1 MAYSDTTLA
10 IIVIVVVAHL
20 IGIILFFINSVY
32 LVCNRKRRAQRKSP
46 EHRCKI
52 NAGLAWT
59 ILMLNHV
66 VLQVM
71 GFFFVIIVKIEEQIS
86 EKIKDKKDL
95 TKALMF
101 ITGFNFAFVLFYLG
115 PFTVSVE
122 LRRKERIGYLTTNN
136 LFAFCNCF
144 VFWFLCGLS
153 LACALMG
160 DNEIFEFEFLVKGIG
175 VIPITAAY
183 IGMVLE
189 AAISEQSII
198 ALRNNSIFHKTV
210 SKSDAVKIIEEIL
223 EKEPSVHWR
232 VFCGDNLCT
241 KTGQLSILRIVL

>member
-1 MAYSDTTLA
+1 MVYSDTTLA

-32 LVCNRKRRAQRKSP
+32 LVCNRKRRAQRKSS
-46 EHRCKI
+46 EHSCKI

-71 GFFFVIIVKIEEQIS
+71 GFFVIIVKIEEQIN
-86 EKIKDKKDL
+86 EKITDKNDL

-153 LACALMG
+153 LACAFM
-160 DNEIFEFEFLVKGIG
+160 DVNEISEFEFLVKGIG

-198 ALRNNSIFHKTV
+198 ALRKIPYFTKLYQKAML
-210 SKSDAVKIIEEIL
+210 SKS
-223 EKEPSVHWR
+223 
-232 VFCGDNLCT
+232 
-241 KTGQLSILRIVL
+241 